1 MLIAVLDRGNGRELA
16 LTSITPAREQAIDLV
31 KDVTRFGVI
40 ARRLFDLVSLAIL
53 AVRVSMASLPSWN
66 RS

>member
-31 KDVTRFGVI
+31 KDVTRFGVR

>member
-31 KDVTRFGVI
+31 KDVTRFGVR
-40 ARRLFDLVSLAIL
+40 ARRLFDLISLAIL
-53 AVRVSMASLPSWN
+53 VIRVSVASLPLWS

>member
-1 MLIAVLDRGNGRELA
+1 MLIAVLDRRDGRELA
-16 LTSITPAREQAIDLV
+16 LTSITPAREQAVDLV
-31 KDVTRFGVI
+31 KDVTRFGVR

>member
-1 MLIAVLDRGNGRELA
+1 MLKAVLDRWNGRELA

-31 KDVTRFGVI
+31 KDVTRFGVR
-40 ARRLFDLVSLAIL
+40 ARRLFDLISLAIL
-53 AVRVSMASLPSWN
+53 AIRVSMASLPLWS